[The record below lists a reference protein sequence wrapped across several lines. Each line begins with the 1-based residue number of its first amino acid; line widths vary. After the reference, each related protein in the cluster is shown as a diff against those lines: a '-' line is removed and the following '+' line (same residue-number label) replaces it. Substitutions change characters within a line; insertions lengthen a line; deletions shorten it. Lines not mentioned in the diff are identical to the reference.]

1 MRKLLTYFFL
11 AVLLIAPHGVSAQ
24 TAEAA
29 QATAA
34 TTATPPPTSREIRF
48 ELIFTHL
55 PFGST
60 QTITLEVWDAATG
73 GNLIFSELHP
83 GVNVGLL
90 GELDFILGSL
100 TPNGIPVD
108 DFPSGASRYLDI
120 LDVTNRSVL
129 LNGRLP
135 LYANAFALTPG
146 PAGPQGPSG
155 PQGPQG
161 PSGANGL
168 NGATGPQG
176 PQGPAGPPGTTGSIG
191 PQGPQGPIGPIGPMG
206 PIGATGA
213 TGPQGPAGP
222 VLPDLA
228 YTDKNNSFTSNQT
241 VQGEVALAPA
251 GSATAA
257 QGFNSSPLDL
267 QASSFDGANSQQQ
280 VFRWQAE
287 PASNNTAAPS
297 GTLNLLFGGSGGKPA
312 ETGLSVA
319 ANGIITFAPGQSFAG
334 VSGGPITGVTPGA
347 FLTGGG
353 TSGNVTLGLNSSL
366 TDARYA
372 QLAAA
377 NTFTGNQTVVGN
389 LDSTGNVAARSLSV
403 VQPVGG
409 GFNLLL
415 FNVDTAGNMTAGNG
429 TILGN
434 LFAGNTTL
442 SGNLGVSG
450 TVRSESGGLSLG
462 GAAPV
467 NVDAPNVPGGRFT
480 VQPNGNVGINNANP
494 AATLDVAGTVR
505 IGGDTPM
512 SSNPHMNFSGFMQG
526 TLCGELDSGCNP
538 VGLGNFSTGPGGYF
552 VPDKNILITRMSVA
566 LAGAVDASCKIPAG
580 IALTAYDAR
589 IFNVNNPDLY
599 RLSLPTGALTA
610 DSGPIAVP
618 VSVGGAVYI
627 AYSGS
632 YSCNFGASG
641 GHDAFLNIQ
650 YVMQ

>member
-29 QATAA
+29 QATVA
-34 TTATPPPTSREIRF
+34 TTPTPPPTSREIRF
-48 ELIFTHL
+48 ELVFTHL

-161 PSGANGL
+161 ANGL

-228 YTDKNNSFTSNQT
+228 YTDKNNSFTANQT

-287 PASNNTAAPS
+287 PTGNNTAAPS
-297 GTLNLLFGGSGGKPA
+297 GMLNLLFGGSGGKPA

-462 GAAPV
+462 EAAPV

-480 VQPNGNVGINNANP
+480 VEPNGNVGINNANP

-512 SSNPHMNFSGFMQG
+512 SSSPHMTFQGFLLGDLCFYTDFSCSPFGQG
-526 TLCGELDSGCNP
+526 
-538 VGLGNFSTGPGGYF
+538 STGPGGYF
-552 VPDKNILITRMSVA
+552 VPDKNILITRLSVT
-566 LAGAVDASCKIPAG
+566 LAGAPDSSC
-580 IALTAYDAR
+580 
-589 IFNVNNPDLY
+589 NNPFPSIGIYPGDLAGPPIY
-599 RLSLPTGALTA
+599 SLILSTGILSA
-610 DSGPIAVP
+610 DSGPIAV
-618 VSVGGAVYI
+618 SVAAGQPLRIYYGATL
-627 AYSGS
+627 
-632 YSCNFGASG
+632 CNLGVSG
-641 GHDAFLNIQ
+641 GHDVFVNVQ